1 MVVHTMSVPEMV
13 LEARKDFQALRNKTT
28 EPARRLRKEF
38 LRSDRENELG
48 HLVEWS
54 SPKGKNKWLIFLVH
68 GPKGLRTYTMVHFK
82 DIKGRVAAL
91 WVTTNGP
98 GYYIGPHVI
107 QRYGERFDPTANPVE
122 RLRSFFMENHWY
134 AVEPERE
141 MRPGVWEAHFGLN
154 HGLGLGDWHVEEGY
168 FHIRTF
174 VDFGNLFPNQLEQME
189 RLDFDRHWTTLT
201 KGQRQ
206 DLLRRAQL
214 DEDQLRELAA

>member
-1 MVVHTMSVPEMV
+1 MVVHTMSVPEMM
-13 LEARKDFQALRNKTT
+13 LEARKDFQALRNKTA

-38 LRSDRENELG
+38 LRGDRNDELG
-48 HLVEWS
+48 HLLEWS
-54 SPKGKNKWLIFLVH
+54 SPKGKNKWLIYLVH

-82 DIKGRVAAL
+82 DAKGRVAAL
-91 WVTTNGP
+91 WVSIG
-98 GYYIGPHVI
+98 GAAYYIGPHVV
-107 QRYGERFDPTANPVE
+107 QRYGERFDPQANPLD

-134 AVEPERE
+134 AVEPADELS
-141 MRPGVWEAHFGLN
+141 PGVREAHFGMN
-154 HGLGLGDWHVEEGY
+154 HGLGLGEWHVEEGY

-174 VDFGNLFPNQLEQME
+174 VDFGHLYPNQLEQME

-214 DEDQLRELAA
+214 TEDQLRAIAA